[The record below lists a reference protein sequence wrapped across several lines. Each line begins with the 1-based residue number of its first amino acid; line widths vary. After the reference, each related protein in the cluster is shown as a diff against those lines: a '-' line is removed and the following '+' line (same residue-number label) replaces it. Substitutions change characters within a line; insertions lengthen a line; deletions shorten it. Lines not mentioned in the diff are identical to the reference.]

1 MQPCYTFGNLF
12 TEETKTA
19 RFGFIFGAVI
29 TVLAGCS
36 GVVKQSELSS
46 SLETWNALKTQNG
59 DSYHY
64 ETSFASWAGF
74 GNKTTLTVQNGEV
87 TARAYEA
94 YRLEGE
100 GQATITESYTEEG
113 TTLGTHEAGA
123 APRTVD
129 ELYGVCRAEVLTQ
142 SALANDFYL
151 TFRADGVL
159 ETCEYAPKNCADD
172 CSRGVNVTELEFLPA
187 AEAASNRR

>member
-1 MQPCYTFGNLF
+1 MTRPKWFMALGLTGVL
-12 TEETKTA
+12 
-19 RFGFIFGAVI
+19 
-29 TVLAGCS
+29 LAGCAQ
-36 GVVKQSELSS
+36 VAKQGELDR
-46 SLETWNALKTQNG
+46 SLATWNVLKTQND
-59 DSYHY
+59 DSYRY

-74 GNKTTLTVQNGEV
+74 GNKTALTVQNGKV

-94 YRLEGE
+94 YRREE
-100 GQATITESYTEEG
+100 GQTTVTESYSEEG
-113 TTLGTHEAGA
+113 ATLGAHEAGA

-159 ETCEYAPKNCADD
+159 ETCEYAPKNCVDD
-172 CSRGVNVTELEFLPA
+172 CSSGVNVTGLEFLPVTA
-187 AEAASNRR
+187 ATVDRGQN

>member
-1 MQPCYTFGNLF
+1 MARLGLVFGTVL
-12 TEETKTA
+12 
-19 RFGFIFGAVI
+19 
-29 TVLAGCS
+29 VLAGCTQ
-36 GVVKQSELSS
+36 VVRQGELDR
-46 SLETWNALKTQNG
+46 SLATWNALKTQNG
-59 DSYHY
+59 NSYRY

-74 GNKTTLTVQNGEV
+74 GNKTALTVQDGKV
-87 TARAYEA
+87 TTRAYEA
-94 YRLEGE
+94 YRYEE
-100 GQATITESYTEEG
+100 GQTTITESYTEEG

-123 APRTVD
+123 VPRTVD

-172 CSRGVNVTELEFLPA
+172 CSSGVSITELEFLPVA
-187 AEAASNRR
+187 AATVDRGQN